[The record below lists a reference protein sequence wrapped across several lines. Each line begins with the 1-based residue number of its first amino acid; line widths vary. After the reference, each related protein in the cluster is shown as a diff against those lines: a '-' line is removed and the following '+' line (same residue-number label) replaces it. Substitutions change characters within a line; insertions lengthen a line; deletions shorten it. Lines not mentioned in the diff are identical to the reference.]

1 MASVAGSA
9 SMVVVVVETMG
20 RTVMLAVE
28 VLAVVMKAYTGH
40 PRHMATVMVR
50 DSQETQAPAM
60 EESRPGLPDSVS
72 LHVMLP

>member
-1 MASVAGSA
+1 
-9 SMVVVVVETMG
+9 MVVVVVETMG

-28 VLAVVMKAYTGH
+28 VLAVVMKARTGH
-40 PRHMATVMVR
+40 PGHMATVMVR